1 MADGILNF
9 QSVSTGALNIS
20 LWIIGILFFI
30 GVMIGIY
37 FLLIYFKKYSQF
49 KVVIWDNDGFGK
61 VREKYDSAGIFV
73 DKKTNTKRLWLRKA
87 KIGLDCEY
95 IPDIPCEKSTI
106 FGFGKSIV
114 NTVYL
119 IKIGEKNYRFVQPE
133 FKAQNFGIKVSDEDV
148 NWAINDYEKAKAIY
162 NKEGLMKY
170 LPAIVFVVVIV
181 VIMIILI
188 SFFKEMGTMKDVA
201 SSFKTTAEIMAK
213 VYNVQ
218 MNGTSTVPINIP

>member
-1 MADGILNF
+1 MADGVLNF
-9 QSVSTGALNIS
+9 QNVSTGALNIS
-20 LWIIGILFFI
+20 LWIIGILFII
-30 GVMIGIY
+30 GVMIGVY
-37 FLLIYFKKYSQF
+37 FLLMYMRRYSQF
-49 KVVIWDNDGFGK
+49 KVIIWDNDGFGNI
-61 VREKYDSAGIFV
+61 REKYDQGGIFV

-87 KIGLDCEY
+87 NIGLDCEY
-95 IPDIPCEKSTI
+95 VPYIPAEKSTM
-106 FGFGKSIV
+106 FGMSKSIV
-114 NTVYL
+114 NIVYL
-119 IKIGEKNYRFVQPE
+119 IKIGEKNYRYLKPKFD
-133 FKAQNFGIKVSDEDV
+133 AQNFGVKVSDEDV

-201 SSFKTTAEIMAK
+201 SSFKATAEIMAK